1 VNVIYVAGWMRSGTT
16 LLTEMLAPYPGVLA
30 AGELSGL
37 WQAVVR
43 NSSCTCGMLIRD
55 CSVWGAGLESAARDE
70 GVATE
75 ADYARMVDLSRRVN
89 RTRRCPEY
97 ARLIRRRELGLPD
110 DVARYIAV
118 TEATLRGALD
128 ASRSHTVVDSSKLPA
143 GILLHELSGRDVTVA
158 HVWRDARAVAYS
170 ESKTRNVSAGLGEEP
185 PGRGPAKSL
194 FFWVGANL
202 SVRFYSR
209 NVGNY
214 AVIDYVD
221 LTSSPALSGELVERL
236 LPSELR
242 GRRGAGQLGVG
253 HIAVGNPRRFG
264 GAERSIV
271 TDEKWRNELP
281 RLTSILL
288 GLASFPVKM
297 LLRSPKP
304 RRS

>member
-75 ADYARMVDLSRRVN
+75 ADYARMLSSR
-89 RTRRCPEY
+89 
-97 ARLIRRRELGLPD
+97 RLIRRRELSLPD

-118 TEATLRGALD
+118 TEVTLRGALA

-194 FFWVGANL
+194 FFWIGANL